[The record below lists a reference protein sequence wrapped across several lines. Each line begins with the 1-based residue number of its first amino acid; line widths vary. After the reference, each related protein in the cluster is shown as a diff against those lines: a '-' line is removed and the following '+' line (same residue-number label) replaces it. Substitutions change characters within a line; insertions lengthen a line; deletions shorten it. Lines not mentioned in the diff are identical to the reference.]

1 MAQPRSRQI
10 PGKGWPQSYEN
21 TPVRN
26 ALVAIAAE
34 PTLENLDALLAA
46 ATKGGLVVDVT
57 GSTPQDTRLR
67 TISSTTGEAVLPL
80 FTSMNALRAAVA
92 QTADGEGARV
102 QAVIVPALEALG
114 FIRTADFVA
123 VQFDPG
129 AEQTMVVA
137 RSHIESALSER

>member
-1 MAQPRSRQI
+1 MAQPRF
-10 PGKGWPQSYEN
+10 PQSYEN
-21 TPVRN
+21 VPVRK
-26 ALVAIAAE
+26 ALTALAAE
-34 PTLENLDALLAA
+34 PTLENLDALLATA
-46 ATKGGLVVDVT
+46 VKGALVVDVT

-92 QTADGEGARV
+92 QSAEGEGARV

-114 FIRTADFVA
+114 FIRTAEFVA

-129 AEQTMVVA
+129 AAHTMVVA
-137 RSHIESALSER
+137 RSHIESALGER

>member
-1 MAQPRSRQI
+1 MAKPKPRF
-10 PGKGWPQSYEN
+10 PQSYEN
-21 TPVRN
+21 TPVKK
-26 ALVAIAAE
+26 ALAAIAAE
-34 PTLENLDALLAA
+34 PTLPNLEALLAA
-46 ATKGGLVVDVT
+46 AVKGGLVVDVT

-80 FTSMNALRAAVA
+80 FTSTSALRAAVA
-92 QTADGEGARV
+92 QSAEGDGVQV
-102 QAVIVPALEALG
+102 QAVIVPAVEALS

-129 AEQTMVVA
+129 AEHTMVVA

>member
-1 MAQPRSRQI
+1 MAQPRF
-10 PGKGWPQSYEN
+10 PQSYEN
-21 TPVRN
+21 VPVRR
-26 ALVAIAAE
+26 ALTALAAE

-46 ATKGGLVVDVT
+46 AVKGGLVVDVT
-57 GSTPQDTRLR
+57 GSTPEDTRLR

-92 QTADGEGARV
+92 QSAEGEGARV

-114 FIRTADFVA
+114 FIHTAEFVA

-129 AEQTMVVA
+129 AAHTMVVA

>member
-1 MAQPRSRQI
+1 MAQPRF
-10 PGKGWPQSYEN
+10 PQSYEN
-21 TPVRN
+21 VPVRK
-26 ALVAIAAE
+26 ALTALAAE

-46 ATKGGLVVDVT
+46 AVKGGLVVDVT

-92 QTADGEGARV
+92 QSAEGEGARV

-114 FIRTADFVA
+114 FIRTAEFVA

-129 AEQTMVVA
+129 AAHTMVVA
-137 RSHIESALSER
+137 RSHIESALGGR

>member
-1 MAQPRSRQI
+1 MAQPRF
-10 PGKGWPQSYEN
+10 PQSYEN
-21 TPVRN
+21 VPVRT
-26 ALVAIAAE
+26 ALAALAAE
-34 PTLENLDALLAA
+34 PTLENLDALLATA
-46 ATKGGLVVDVT
+46 VKGGLVVDVT

-92 QTADGEGARV
+92 QSADGEGARV

-114 FIRTADFVA
+114 FIRTAEFVA

-129 AEQTMVVA
+129 AAHTMVVA
-137 RSHIESALSER
+137 RSHIESALGER